1 MDWIVDN
8 KVNVSRICRDA
19 QWDLGTA
26 IRAAFYAGLLDPEQ
40 FVRFVLGEDDYH
52 LTPEQRARMKRQQ
65 CNA

>member
-40 FVRFVLGEDDYH
+40 FVRFALGEDYH
-52 LTPEQRARMKRQQ
+52 LTPEQLARMKRQQ